1 MDFPGDP
8 VTSTSERPERGR
20 RERPPRRPQRQQ
32 IMARRAI
39 ALGGGLLLVIL
50 LVLGVRGCL
59 DARKERSLR
68 DYARD
73 VSQIAAETERSS
85 ENFFSR
91 LEDPENLSTQEFLDA
106 VNTDRSAMDG
116 YLSRVEGLNTPG
128 DMERGQNALELVY
141 QLRSNAL
148 TQVANLLPT
157 ATGDAGREQ
166 AITGIAEQMRTLLA
180 SDVLYE
186 DVAAPEIN
194 QVLSDNGITDS
205 DLPDSQFVQD
215 GIKWLDTDEIDSALS
230 GVSGVTA
237 EAPTPGLHGTE
248 LVSVAISG
256 TTLDSSAPASIE
268 AGDAP
273 EVEASILNGGDSE
286 ESEVQVNVT
295 VDDGEPVTQ
304 DIPSIAAGATEVV
317 TIPLTPAPEGEV
329 TLEVEVEPVPGEE
342 MTDNNSASY
351 TIEFV

>member
-1 MDFPGDP
+1 LDFPGDP
-8 VTSTSERPERGR
+8 VTSTSERPARPR
-20 RERPPRRPQRQQ
+20 RERPQRRPPRQQ
-32 IMARRAI
+32 IVARRAI
-39 ALGGGLLLVIL
+39 ALGAGLLVLIL

-73 VSQIAAETERSS
+73 VSQIAAETERTS
-85 ENFFSR
+85 ENFFNR
-91 LEDPENLSTQEFLDA
+91 LNDPENLSTQEFLDA

-116 YLSRVEGLNTPG
+116 YLSRVEGLSTPG
-128 DMERGQNALELVY
+128 DMERAQNALELVY

-148 TQVANLLPT
+148 TSTANLLRT

-166 AITGIAEQMRTLLA
+166 AITGIADQMRILLA

-194 QVLSDNGITDS
+194 DVLADNGITDS
-205 DLPDSQFVQD
+205 DVVDNQFLQD
-215 GIKWLDTDEIDSALS
+215 GIKWLDSDAIDSALS
-230 GVSGVTA
+230 GISGVTA
-237 EAPTPGLHGTE
+237 AATPGLHGTE
-248 LVSVAISG
+248 LASVAVNG
-256 TTLDSSAPASIE
+256 TELDPSATTSVD

-273 EVEASILNGGDSE
+273 EVEASILNGGNSE
-286 ESEVQVNVT
+286 EAEVEISVV
-295 VDDGEPVTQ
+295 VDGADPVTQ

-317 TIPLTPAPEGEV
+317 TIPLTPAPSGEV
-329 TLEVEVEPVPGEE
+329 TLEVTAEPVPGEE

-351 TIEFV
+351 TVDFV

>member
-8 VTSTSERPERGR
+8 VTSTSEQPERAR

-39 ALGGGLLLVIL
+39 ALGVGLLILIL
-50 LVLGVRGCL
+50 LVLGIRGCL

-73 VSQIAAETERSS
+73 VSQIAAETERTS

-116 YLSRVEGLNTPG
+116 YLSRVEGLSTPG
-128 DMERGQNALELVY
+128 DMERAQNALELVY

-148 TQVANLLPT
+148 TQIANLLPT

-166 AITGIAEQMRTLLA
+166 AITGIAEQMRILLA

-186 DVAAPEIN
+186 NVVTPEVN
-194 QVLSDNGITDS
+194 QVLADNDITDS
-205 DLPDSQFVQD
+205 DVTENQFVQD
-215 GIKWLDTDEIDSALS
+215 GIKWLDSDAIDSALS
-230 GVSGVTA
+230 GISGVTA
-237 EAPTPGLHGTE
+237 SATPGLHGTE
-248 LVSVAISG
+248 LSAVSING
-256 TTLDSSAPASIE
+256 TALDPSTTVTVE

-273 EVEASILNGGDSE
+273 EVEASIINGGDSE
-286 ESEVQVNVT
+286 ETEVEVSVT

-304 DIPSIAAGATEVV
+304 DVPSIAPGATEVV

-329 TLEVEVEPVPGEE
+329 TLEVESEPVPGEE
-342 MTDNNSASY
+342 KTDNNSASY
-351 TIEFV
+351 TVDFV

>member
-8 VTSTSERPERGR
+8 VTSTSEQPERAR

-39 ALGGGLLLVIL
+39 ALGVGLVVLVL

-73 VSQIAAETERSS
+73 VSQIAAETERTS
-85 ENFFSR
+85 ENFFTR

-116 YLSRVEGLNTPG
+116 YLSRVEGLSTPG
-128 DMERGQNALELVY
+128 DMERAQNALELVY

-148 TQVANLLPT
+148 TQIANLLPT

-166 AITGIAEQMRTLLA
+166 AITGISEQMRILLA

-186 DVAAPEIN
+186 NVVVPEIN
-194 QVLSDNGITDS
+194 QVLADNDITDS
-205 DLPDSQFVQD
+205 DVTDNQFVQE
-215 GIKWLDTDEIDSALS
+215 GIKWLDDDAIDSALS
-230 GVSGVTA
+230 GISGVTA
-237 EAPTPGLHGTE
+237 SATPGLHGTE
-248 LVSVAISG
+248 LVSVSVNG
-256 TTLDSSAPASIE
+256 TTLDPSTTASVE

-286 ESEVQVNVT
+286 ETEVEVSVT
-295 VDDGEPVTQ
+295 VDDEEPVTQ
-304 DIPSIAAGATEVV
+304 DIPSIVPGATEVV

-329 TLEVEVEPVPGEE
+329 TLEVEAEPVPGEE
-342 MTDNNSASY
+342 KTDNNSASY
-351 TIEFV
+351 TVDFV